1 MKYHLDASTI
11 IDIMRF
17 HRESLLNFELAK
29 IEELAMSSIVAHEL
43 WAGANNTNTGPRAL
57 ATLRLFTSMIEVIP
71 FDKPAAEFSG
81 ALVAKLNRDGIGIG
95 NVDPMIAGHALSQE
109 AVLVTRNIKHFKRV
123 ADLQV
128 LDWSKHDG

>member
-43 WAGANNTNTGPRAL
+43 WAGANNANTGPRAL

-71 FDKPAAEFSG
+71 FDKQAAEFSG
-81 ALVAKLNRDGIGIG
+81 ALVAKLNRDGTGIG

-109 AVLVTRNIKHFKRV
+109 AVLVTRNIKQFKRV

-128 LDWSKHDG
+128 LDWSKQDG